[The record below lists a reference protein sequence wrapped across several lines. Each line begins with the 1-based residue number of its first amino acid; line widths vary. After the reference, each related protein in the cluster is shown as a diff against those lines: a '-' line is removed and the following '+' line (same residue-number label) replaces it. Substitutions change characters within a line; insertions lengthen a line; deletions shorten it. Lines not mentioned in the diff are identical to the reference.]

1 VSASIVFGGSGYVGT
16 LIVAAVLAEAP
27 RPLVLPIRATADRE
41 ACMARIRTALLARG
55 IAHDALEQRLG
66 LISLI
71 ELPAPDRLDELA
83 PMLRTLGADELI
95 HSAGCLDYWDT
106 RLLHSVN
113 VDLTR
118 AIVALARTAGISRIL
133 YISTA
138 YCSGYTDELIREQ
151 LHSPPAPHDE
161 PTEYTRTK
169 RIAEA
174 IVADS
179 GVPFVIIRPSIIIGD
194 SQSGHYAGKNYGLY
208 QWWRAI
214 EGLLTREYNP
224 IWYTVATHA
233 RLNLLHHDAFQAAIL
248 AIRATDL
255 RASIIHVVSD
265 DANCPTTREL
275 CWLWADV
282 YRPAEIHCYPSVDS
296 VPLMA
301 IPKRQRRVLEL
312 AAKNLEI
319 STRRWRFETRALD
332 LLRRAGLGFAD
343 ATLASV
349 ARCQTRYIEQ
359 STRIQ
364 TYLHSLR
371 PSSAGEPRLFDIAG
385 Y

>member
-1 VSASIVFGGSGYVGT
+1 MSASIVFGGSGYVGT

-41 ACMARIRTALLARG
+41 ACMARIRSALLARG
-55 IAHDALEQRLG
+55 IAHDVLEQRLG

-71 ELPAPDRLDELA
+71 ELPALDRLDELA
-83 PMLRTLGADELI
+83 PMLRALGADELI

-233 RLNLLHHDAFQAAIL
+233 RLNLLHHDAFQEAIL

-275 CWLWADV
+275 CWMWADV
-282 YRPAEIHCYPSVDS
+282 YRPAEIHCYPSVDN

-364 TYLHSLR
+364 TYLQSLR
-371 PSSAGEPRLFDIAG
+371 PSSAGEPRLFEIAG